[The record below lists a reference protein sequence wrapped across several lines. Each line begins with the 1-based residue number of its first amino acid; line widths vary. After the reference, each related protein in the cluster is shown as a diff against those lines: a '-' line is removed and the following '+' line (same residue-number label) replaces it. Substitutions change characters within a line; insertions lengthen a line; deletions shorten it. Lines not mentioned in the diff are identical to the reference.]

1 MCGVVGFSCK
11 KPNKENISILNNL
24 IYESK
29 IRGLHSFGYSY
40 YIDGLIKT
48 EKHHDINSVKLPM
61 SNKIIYHNRYSTSGD
76 YKNHENNQPI
86 FNNELSLVFNG
97 VLDMGTKKQ
106 IENKYN
112 IQMETENDGEI
123 ILKNC
128 GADIEL
134 IHNFVKGTSG
144 SFAGI
149 ILTSS
154 NKLLAIRNS
163 KRPLWQ
169 LNHLDC
175 VYLASTKDIFKR
187 VNNSFEPIQLKEDTI
202 YEY

>member
-1 MCGVVGFSCK
+1 MCGVIGFSCE

-24 IYESK
+24 IYQSK
-29 IRGLHSFGYSY
+29 IRGLHSFGYS

-86 FNNELSLVFNG
+86 CNNEMSLVFNG
-97 VLDMGTKKQ
+97 VLDMGTKEE

-112 IQMETENDGEI
+112 IKMETENDGEI

-128 GADIEL
+128 GANIDL
-134 IHNFVKGTSG
+134 INKFVKETSG
-144 SFAGI
+144 SFAGM
-149 ILTSS
+149 ILTKS

-169 LNHLDC
+169 LNHLGC

-187 VNNSFEPIQLKEDTI
+187 VDNSFEPTQLKENTI

>member
-11 KPNKENISILNNL
+11 KPNKENISILNEL
-24 IYESK
+24 IIQSK

-40 YIDGLIKT
+40 FDGSIQT

-76 YKNHENNQPI
+76 YTNHENNQPI
-86 FNNELSLVFNG
+86 HNKEMSLVFNG
-97 VLDMGTKKQ
+97 VIDMATKEE
-106 IENKYN
+106 IESKYN
-112 IQMETENDGEI
+112 IKMKNDNDGEI
-123 ILKNC
+123 ILNTC
-128 GADIEL
+128 GTDISL
-134 IHNFVKGTSG
+134 IKKFVTETTG

-149 ILTSS
+149 ILTNS

-169 LNHLDC
+169 LNYLDC
-175 VYLASTKDIFKR
+175 IYLASTRDIFKR
-187 VNNSFEPIQLKEDTI
+187 VNSSFQPIQLKENII